1 MNFGSRE
8 EWEAPSLSGI
18 AQQER
23 HAWA

>member
-23 HAWA
+23 HVWA